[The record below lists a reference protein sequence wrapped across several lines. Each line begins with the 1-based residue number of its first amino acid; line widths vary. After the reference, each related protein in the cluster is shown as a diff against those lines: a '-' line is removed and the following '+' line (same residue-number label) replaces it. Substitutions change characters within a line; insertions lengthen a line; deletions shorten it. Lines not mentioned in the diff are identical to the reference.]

1 MNQVKIEQLANKY
14 NKSYEEMEKD
24 IDIFLKELEETN
36 QGIENTIE
44 TNGYIRFPND
54 LDIFGYGKNGELNN
68 KFICYT
74 PNIADIL
81 KKEKD
86 DIAIVSGF
94 GATNSPTVGTL
105 SMILK
110 LIEIQARTDL
120 YTYCIINDLGSI
132 NARNIDAQKV
142 LELTDKF
149 KEFILKMGFDKLNGE
164 IRTHNDLDHARTF
177 SIVSRAIK
185 LDDFKSNGEA
195 TDDTYKRLNLKGNDF
210 SVLVDHVYT
219 ATDVLLPILK
229 DGKSGIIVP
238 CGLEEYYHANIG
250 GIALGR
256 LMQDDSIK
264 SIIPND
270 VQVGAI
276 YSKLVKGFYPYFK
289 QSKSIPNSSVN
300 LGDTKDQIYD
310 KIIMTIDED
319 EQVILDMITLASN
332 YDQERIGKAIQ
343 LFNNRKKDYS
353 SWKKAKEDYVDYFIH
368 LKDTWDSC
376 GTKKLTLK
384 ERLYK

>member
-1 MNQVKIEQLANKY
+1 MEEIKIKELAKKY
-14 NKSYEEMEKD
+14 NKTTEEMEKD
-24 IDIFLKELEETN
+24 IQTFLKELEDTN
-36 QGIENTIE
+36 KGIENCIE
-44 TNGYIRFPND
+44 TNGYLRFPNS
-54 LDIFGYGKNGELNN
+54 LNIFGYGENEELND
-68 KFICYT
+68 KFLCYT
-74 PNIADIL
+74 PNIPNIL
-81 KKEKD
+81 KKNKD

-94 GATNSPTVGTL
+94 GATNTPTVGTL

-110 LIEIQARTDL
+110 LIEIQARTEL

-132 NARNIDAQKV
+132 NARNIDANKV
-142 LELTDKF
+142 LDLTNKF
-149 KEFILKMGFDKLNGE
+149 KEFILKMGFDEKHGE

-177 SIVSRAIK
+177 SIVSRAVK
-185 LDDFKSNGEA
+185 LDDFMSNGEA

-256 LMQDDSIK
+256 LMEDESIK
-264 SIIPND
+264 TLIPDD
-270 VQVGAI
+270 VQVGAV
-276 YSKLVKGFYPYFK
+276 YSKLVKGFFPYFK

-310 KIIMTIDED
+310 KIVNTIEED
-319 EQVILDMITLASN
+319 EKVVLDMISLASN
-332 YDQERIGKAIQ
+332 YDRETIGKAIVA
-343 LFNNRKKDYS
+343 FNNRFKDYET
-353 SWKKAKEDYVDYFIH
+353 WKKVKESYVEYFISV
-368 LKDTWDSC
+368 KDIWDSC
-376 GTKKLTLK
+376 SEKTLTLREK
-384 ERLYK
+384 LYN